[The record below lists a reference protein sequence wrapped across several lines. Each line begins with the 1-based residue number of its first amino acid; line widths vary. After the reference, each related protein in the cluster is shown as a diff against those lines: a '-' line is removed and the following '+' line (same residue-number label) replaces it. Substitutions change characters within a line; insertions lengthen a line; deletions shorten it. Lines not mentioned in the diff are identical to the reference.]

1 MAKYIAVEHSINP
14 LSSNEQHFLQY
25 RALKKI
31 RRSISV
37 AFADIYEVLVTEFID
52 RGKAGV
58 VLHIGSGIVAITVN
72 QY

>member
-1 MAKYIAVEHSINP
+1 MNNTFTIQGPE
-14 LSSNEQHFLQY
+14 
-25 RALKKI
+25 KI

-37 AFADIYEVLVTEFID
+37 AFADIYEVLVTEFND

-72 QY
+72 QC